1 MKTLTIEIL
10 DQKAMDLL
18 QEMENQHLVKINKIT
33 NRGQGIDWVKKYKG
47 KLTVKSQGKTDQQL
61 DELRSSWE

>member
-1 MKTLTIEIL
+1 MKTLTIQIL
-10 DQKAMDLL
+10 DQKAVGLIE
-18 QEMENQHLVKINKIT
+18 EMENQHLVKINKIT

-47 KLTVKSQGKTDQQL
+47 KLTVKSQDKTDQQL

>member
-1 MKTLTIEIL
+1 MKTLTIQIL
-10 DQKAMDLL
+10 DQKAVGLIE
-18 QEMENQHLVKINKIT
+18 EMENQHLVKINKIT

-47 KLTVKSQGKTDQQL
+47 KLTLKSQEKTDQQL